1 MVDMQIPSIPIWDGC
16 HPSISEAVKRFQDR
30 WRPSSADKHSVRLI
44 EELIDPAVG
53 AYAATL
59 PQRYLG
65 HVPGAGTGVKPPSE
79 IIRLVGFNAMARLQR
94 QLLRAFTLTNNGQ
107 SSSDKQLVA
116 TLETLVELVSAC
128 ARKKSTKSKVRDTN
142 LNSRR
147 IQGFCRFCGALAELT
162 SFRDGSDAPKA
173 DDLEDTLRLSSL
185 YCSEHRPKL
194 PNGEWNPAYRKA
206 KRSLTQFDLE
216 LTRLSLQSTRMQV
229 GQAQSG
235 DPLIDS
241 YIYHYVRKYG
251 FQPADE
257 TALRHHARWMADN
270 KLSDRK
276 KQMVMLQRYG
286 VSQADIARKLGIER
300 QAVFKAL
307 ASIPEDARQLPMLPG
322 FPSHFLSSTRT
333 TK

>member
-1 MVDMQIPSIPIWDGC
+1 MPNPSIPIWEGC
-16 HPSISEAVKRFQDR
+16 HPIVAEAIERFQNR
-30 WRPSSADKHSVRLI
+30 WRPSSAEKHSVRLI
-44 EELIDPAVG
+44 EELIDPAVA

-65 HVPGAGTGVKPPSE
+65 HLPGAGSGVKPPSE
-79 IIRLVGFNAMARLQR
+79 IVRLVGFGAMARLQR
-94 QLLRAFTLTNNGQ
+94 QLLRAFVLTNNGQ
-107 SSSDKQLVA
+107 SASDKQLVA
-116 TLETLVELVSAC
+116 TLETLIELICAC
-128 ARKKSTKSKVRDTN
+128 ARKRPTKSKVRDTN

-147 IQGFCRFCGALAELT
+147 IQGFCRFCGAQAELT
-162 SFRDGSDAPKA
+162 SFKDGSDAPKA
-173 DDLEDTLRLSSL
+173 DDLEDTLRLSCL

-194 PNGEWNPAYRKA
+194 PTGEWNPAYRKA
-206 KRSLTQFDLE
+206 KRSLAQFDLE
-216 LTRLSLQSTRMQV
+216 LTRLGFQSARMQV

-235 DPLIDS
+235 DTLVDS

-257 TALRHHARWMADN
+257 AELRHHARWMADN

-286 VSQADIARKLGIER
+286 VSQSDIARRLGIKR

-307 ASIPEDARQLPMLPG
+307 ASIPEDARQLPVLPG
-322 FPSHFLSSTRT
+322 FPSYFLASTKT